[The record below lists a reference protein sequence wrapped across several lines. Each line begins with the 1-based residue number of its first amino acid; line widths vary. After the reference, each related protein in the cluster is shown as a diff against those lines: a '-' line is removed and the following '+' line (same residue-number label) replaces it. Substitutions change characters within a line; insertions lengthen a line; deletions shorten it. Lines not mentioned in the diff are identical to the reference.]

1 MEDNPD
7 MAGADAGTWD
17 RHLIHHLSKIREEH
31 KKDEEELKTLQTQ
44 LLKMQLAEAKQKAG
58 DKKKDN
64 KTPKI
69 MYEGAVSQ
77 GPQPPPFPGHQD
89 TIAPRSATSGPY
101 HAQPG
106 RFRGRGGPRGRGF
119 RGGPPRRRGVL
130 TFATTVRSRVIGSKN
145 VHTTL
150 RHMVVGMDP
159 EESQGDARI
168 KDGVVHRV
176 KGNSSNLH
184 FSCKPGMNPALAR
197 TTTEGPHRTPR
208 TEGLRTPYCP

>member
-44 LLKMQLAEAKQKAG
+44 LLKTQLAEAKQKAG
-58 DKKKDN
+58 EKKKEN

-89 TIAPRSATSGPY
+89 TIAPRSANSGPY

-119 RGGPPRRRGVL
+119 RGGPPGRWGGADVCYYCEEQGHWMRECPYYLEAYARGYGPRGGPGRRPYRGRGGPPREGQQQQPSL
-130 TFATTVRSRVIGSKN
+130 Q
-145 VHTTL
+145 L
-150 RHMVVGMDP
+150 
-159 EESQGDARI
+159 
-168 KDGVVHRV
+168 
-176 KGNSSNLH
+176 
-184 FSCKPGMNPALAR
+184 PAWDEPSL
-197 TTTEGPHRTPR
+197 GPDH
-208 TEGLRTPYCP
+208 Y